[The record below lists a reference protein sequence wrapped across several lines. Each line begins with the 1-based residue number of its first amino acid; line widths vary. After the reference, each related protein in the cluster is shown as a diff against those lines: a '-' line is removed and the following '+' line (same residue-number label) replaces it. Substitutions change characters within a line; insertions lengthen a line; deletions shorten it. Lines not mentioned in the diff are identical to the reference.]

1 MCPLLTMCHNFDRF
15 TVQEHRI
22 QVKYYKIKWTNSM
35 IDYSTPLNA
44 KLRKDNAFN
53 SPLFLNIIYFV
64 NINKK

>member
-1 MCPLLTMCHNFDRF
+1 
-15 TVQEHRI
+15 
-22 QVKYYKIKWTNSM
+22 M

-44 KLRKDNAFN
+44 KLRKDNAFK